1 MLNFQPLTAKVYES
15 IGRVVG
21 VFSQEVVA
29 LGHGTI
35 LAISLSVDARI

>member
-21 VFSQEVVA
+21 AFPQEVVA
-29 LGHGTI
+29 PGHGTI
-35 LAISLSVDARI
+35 LAIFLSADVRI